1 MTQRIRIAV
10 LQIYESKTA
19 FIGLLLIVA
28 LFLTGALAPLIVSH
42 DPVEMNYTK
51 RLAPPGKENLLG
63 TDQFG
68 RDLLSRIFWG
78 ARRAL
83 LISLAVVILGLIMG
97 IPAGALPG
105 YYGGIFDNIAMRF
118 IDAWLAFPGILF
130 FLALLAAL
138 GPGLPTLIVALSVG
152 SVPSTARLVRGL
164 VLAEKEKEYIEAARA
179 IGERDSFILFRQIL
193 PNILSPIIVMAT
205 VSLGNVILIASAL
218 SFLGLGELPPAPSWG
233 LMLSEARIFIETS
246 PLLAIIPGTAISLSV
261 LGFNLFGDGLRDLL
275 DPRLSEE

>member
-1 MTQRIRIAV
+1 MKRIRTAL
-10 LQIYESKTA
+10 LQVYESKTA
-19 FIGLLLIVA
+19 FVGLLLLLG
-28 LFLTGALAPLIVSH
+28 LFAAGAFAPLLVSH
-42 DPVEMNYTK
+42 DPLEMHYTN
-51 RLAPPGKENLLG
+51 RLAAPGSENLLG

-68 RDLLSRIFWG
+68 RDLLSRILWG

-83 LISLAVVILGLIMG
+83 LISVAVVVLGLIMG

-105 YYGGIFDNIAMRF
+105 YYGGIFDNVAMRF

-138 GPGLPTLIVALSVG
+138 GPGLFTLIMALSIG

-193 PNILSPIIVMAT
+193 PNIVSPIIIMAT

-233 LMLSEARIFIETS
+233 LMLAEARNFIETS

-261 LGFNLFGDGLRDLL
+261 LGFNLFGDGLRDVL

>member
-1 MTQRIRIAV
+1 MTQRIRTAV

-28 LFLTGALAPLIVSH
+28 LFLTGALAPVLVSH
-42 DPVEMNYTK
+42 DPLEMNYTT
-51 RLAPPGKENLLG
+51 RLDPPGKENLLG

>member
-1 MTQRIRIAV
+1 MGLFGGFSAGIR
-10 LQIYESKTA
+10 
-19 FIGLLLIVA
+19 
-28 LFLTGALAPLIVSH
+28 
-42 DPVEMNYTK
+42 
-51 RLAPPGKENLLG
+51 
-63 TDQFG
+63 
-68 RDLLSRIFWG
+68 
-78 ARRAL
+78 
-83 LISLAVVILGLIMG
+83 
-97 IPAGALPG
+97 
-105 YYGGIFDNIAMRF
+105 GIFDNLAMRF

-138 GPGLPTLIVALSVG
+138 GPGLSTLILALSVG

-193 PNILSPIIVMAT
+193 PNIISPIIVMAT
-205 VSLGNVILIASAL
+205 VSLGNVVLIASAL

-233 LMLSEARIFIETS
+233 LMLSEARNFIETS

>member
-1 MTQRIRIAV
+1 MTQRIRTAFG
-10 LQIYESKTA
+10 QIYESKTA
-19 FIGLLLIVA
+19 FIGLLLITA
-28 LFLTGALAPLIVSH
+28 LFLAGALAPVLVSH
-42 DPVEMNYTK
+42 DPLVMNYTK
-51 RLAPPGKENLLG
+51 RLAPPGQDNLLG

-68 RDLLSRIFWG
+68 RDLFSRMLYG

-83 LISLAVVILGLIMG
+83 LISLAAVILGFIMG

-130 FLALLAAL
+130 FLAILAAL
-138 GPGLPTLIVALSVG
+138 GPGLTTLIAALSLG
-152 SVPSTARLVRGL
+152 AVPSTARLVRGL

-179 IGERDSFILFRQIL
+179 VGERDSFILFRQIL

-205 VSLGNVILIASAL
+205 VSLGNVIIIASAL
-218 SFLGLGELPPAPSWG
+218 SYLGLGELPPAPSWG
-233 LMLSEARIFIETS
+233 LMLSEARIFIETN

-261 LGFNLFGDGLRDLL
+261 LGFNLFGDGLRDIL
-275 DPRLSEE
+275 DPHLSER

>member
-1 MTQRIRIAV
+1 MIRKLRTAILRV
-10 LQIYESKTA
+10 YESKTA
-19 FIGLLLIVA
+19 FIGLLLIIT
-28 LFLTGALAPLIVSH
+28 LFLTGALAPLLISY
-42 DPVEMNYTK
+42 DPLEMSYTK
-51 RLAPPGKENLLG
+51 RLATPSKENILG

-68 RDLLSRIFWG
+68 RDVLTRIIWG
-78 ARRAL
+78 AQRAL
-83 LISLAVVILGLIMG
+83 LISLAVVILGLILG

-105 YYGGIFDNIAMRF
+105 YYGGIYDNVAMRF

-130 FLALLAAL
+130 FLALMAAL
-138 GPGLPTLIVALSVG
+138 GPGLFTLIIALSVG

-164 VLAEKEKEYIEAARA
+164 VLAEKEKEYVEAARA

-193 PNILSPIIVMAT
+193 PNIISPIIVMAT
-205 VSLGNVILIASAL
+205 VSLGNVILISSAL

-233 LMLSEARIFIETS
+233 LMLSEARTFIETS
-246 PLLAIIPGTAISLSV
+246 PLLAIVPGTAISLSV

>member
-1 MTQRIRIAV
+1 MKKIRTAL
-10 LQIYESKTA
+10 LQVYESKTA
-19 FIGLLLIVA
+19 FVGLLLLLA
-28 LFLTGALAPLIVSH
+28 LFMAGAFAPLLVSH
-42 DPVEMNYTK
+42 DPLEMHYTN
-51 RLAPPGKENLLG
+51 RLAAPGSENLL
-63 TDQFG
+63 
-68 RDLLSRIFWG
+68 G

-83 LISLAVVILGLIMG
+83 LISVAVVVLGLIMG

-105 YYGGIFDNIAMRF
+105 YYGGIFDNLAMRV

-138 GPGLPTLIVALSVG
+138 GPGLFTLILALSIG

-193 PNILSPIIVMAT
+193 PNIASPIIVMAT

-233 LMLSEARIFIETS
+233 LMLSEARNFIETS

>member
-1 MTQRIRIAV
+1 MNRRIALALRQV
-10 LQIYESKTA
+10 YESKTA
-19 FIGLLLIVA
+19 FLGLLLIAA
-28 LFLTGALAPLIVSH
+28 LILTGALAPLLVSH
-42 DPVEMNYTK
+42 DPLEMNYTK
-51 RLAPPGKENLLG
+51 RLAPPGEENLLG

-68 RDLLSRIFWG
+68 RDLLSRILWG

-83 LISLAVVILGLIMG
+83 LISLAVVLLGLVMG

-138 GPGLPTLIVALSVG
+138 GPGLSTLIIALAVG

-164 VLAEKEKEYIEAARA
+164 VLAEKEKEYVEAARA

-193 PNILSPIIVMAT
+193 PNIASPIIVMAT
-205 VSLGNVILIASAL
+205 VSLGNVILIAAAL
-218 SFLGLGELPPAPSWG
+218 SFLGLGEAPPAPSWG
-233 LMLSEARIFIETS
+233 LMLSEARNFIETR
-246 PLLAIIPGTAISLSV
+246 PLLAVIPGTAISLSV
-261 LGFNLFGDGLRDLL
+261 LGFNLFGDGLRDIL

>member
-1 MTQRIRIAV
+1 MTQRIRTAV

-19 FIGLLLIVA
+19 FIGLLLIAA

>member
-19 FIGLLLIVA
+19 FIGLLLIAA

>member
-1 MTQRIRIAV
+1 
-10 LQIYESKTA
+10 
-19 FIGLLLIVA
+19 
-28 LFLTGALAPLIVSH
+28 LAPLIVSH

-68 RDLLSRIFWG
+68 RDLLSRIFGG

>member
-1 MTQRIRIAV
+1 MKRIRTALV
-10 LQIYESKTA
+10 QIYESKTA
-19 FIGLLLIVA
+19 FIGLLLLLG
-28 LFLTGALAPLIVSH
+28 LFAAGAFAPLLVSH
-42 DPVEMNYTK
+42 DPLEMHYTK
-51 RLAPPGKENLLG
+51 RLAAPGTENLLG

-68 RDLLSRIFWG
+68 RDLLSRILWG

-83 LISLAVVILGLIMG
+83 LISLAVVLLGLIMG

-105 YYGGIFDNIAMRF
+105 YYGGIFDNLAMRI

-130 FLALLAAL
+130 FLAILAAL
-138 GPGLPTLIVALSVG
+138 GPGLFTLILALSIG

-193 PNILSPIIVMAT
+193 PNIASPIIVMAT

-233 LMLSEARIFIETS
+233 LMLSEARNFIETS

>member
-1 MTQRIRIAV
+1 MTQRIRTAI
-10 LQIYESKTA
+10 LQVYQSKTA
-19 FIGLLLIVA
+19 FIGFLLIVA
-28 LFLTGALAPLIVSH
+28 LFLAGALAPILVFH
-42 DPVEMNYTK
+42 DPLEMHYTK
-51 RLAPPGKENLLG
+51 RLAPPGKESLLG

-68 RDLLSRIFWG
+68 RDLLSRILWG

-83 LISLAVVILGLIMG
+83 LLSLAVVILGLIMG

-105 YYGGIFDNIAMRF
+105 YYGGIFDNLAMRF

-138 GPGLPTLIVALSVG
+138 GPGLSTLILALSVG

-193 PNILSPIIVMAT
+193 PNIISPIIVMAT
-205 VSLGNVILIASAL
+205 VSLGNVVLIASAL

-233 LMLSEARIFIETS
+233 LMLSEARNFIETS

>member
-1 MTQRIRIAV
+1 
-10 LQIYESKTA
+10 
-19 FIGLLLIVA
+19 
-28 LFLTGALAPLIVSH
+28 
-42 DPVEMNYTK
+42 
-51 RLAPPGKENLLG
+51 
-63 TDQFG
+63 
-68 RDLLSRIFWG
+68 
-78 ARRAL
+78 L
-83 LISLAVVILGLIMG
+83 LISLAVVVLGLIMG

-105 YYGGIFDNIAMRF
+105 YYGGILDNVSMRI

-138 GPGLPTLIVALSVG
+138 GPGLFTLILALSIG

-164 VLAEKEKEYIEAARA
+164 VLAEKEKEYVEAARA
-179 IGERDSFILFRQIL
+179 IGERDSFILFRQII
-193 PNILSPIIVMAT
+193 PNIVSPIIVMAT

-233 LMLSEARIFIETS
+233 LMLSEARNFIETS

>member
-1 MTQRIRIAV
+1 MTQRIRTAV